1 MKASRQIVTSKI
13 IGLVKS
19 PPRRIFGNR
28 SRSAVSVNKVLS
40 KKSVTMELTWESTA
54 HQKTLVFESL
64 FSVGHF
70 AKMSVALKREHH
82 NFIITLVT
90 VQAFPVLILTKNNLN
105 SLSTR
110 KQLS

>member
-13 IGLVKS
+13 IGLSLKS
-19 PPRRIFGNR
+19 TPRRIFGNR

-54 HQKTLVFESL
+54 HQKTLLFESL

-70 AKMSVALKREHH
+70 AKMSVALKREHRVRMR
-82 NFIITLVT
+82 LES
-90 VQAFPVLILTKNNLN
+90 P
-105 SLSTR
+105 
-110 KQLS
+110 